1 MLFGMEKENQ
11 FQFLTK
17 SEALH
22 LAVLFGYIYFIG
34 CSSALG
40 SIFGTWSFWENEDF
54 PFFEKKKKKKALRGY
69 LIDTIMGVSNAYG
82 PLGGAIENIMSYQPT
97 YHLFVFLRFFV
108 FFLKL
113 FTLDGH
119 HVG

>member
-1 MLFGMEKENQ
+1 MVIYILSAALLHWEAFLGPGVSGRMRTFLFLKR
-11 FQFLTK
+11 
-17 SEALH
+17 
-22 LAVLFGYIYFIG
+22 
-34 CSSALG
+34 
-40 SIFGTWSFWENEDF
+40 
-54 PFFEKKKKKKALRGY
+54 KKKKGVEGVF
-69 LIDTIMGVSNAYG
+69 DTIMGVSNASG

-119 HVG
+119 HPCRMIYSE

>member
-1 MLFGMEKENQ
+1 
-11 FQFLTK
+11 
-17 SEALH
+17 
-22 LAVLFGYIYFIG
+22 
-34 CSSALG
+34 
-40 SIFGTWSFWENEDF
+40 
-54 PFFEKKKKKKALRGY
+54 
-69 LIDTIMGVSNAYG
+69 MGVSNAYG